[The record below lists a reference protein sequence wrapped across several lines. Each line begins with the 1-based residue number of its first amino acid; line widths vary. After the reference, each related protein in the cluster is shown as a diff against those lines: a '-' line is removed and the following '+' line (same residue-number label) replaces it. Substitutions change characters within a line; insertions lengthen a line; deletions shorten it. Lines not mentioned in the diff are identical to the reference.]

1 MGHTRLRM
9 NTKIMRKR
17 NSGEAISYV
26 SGLVVIDALLRPL
39 E

>member
-9 NTKIMRKR
+9 NTNIMRKR
-17 NSGEAISYV
+17 NSGETISYV
-26 SGLVVIDALLRPL
+26 SKLVVIDAVFRPL